1 MIIIFYCNN
10 LTLLTCV
17 QLMNSEEPICFF
29 TGLPL
34 NKLFSSQSCAVN
46 YYHPRNCVR
55 TLHVFL
61 FNLILLF
68 TDHFSSSSR
77 TVALNA
83 NPALHCTKSGRMVG
97 LPQAKAETLWDGA
110 LERIKRGYLRL
121 SVPIEGVQGRVRSC
135 TFTPQR
141 AALHSSV

>member
-17 QLMNSEEPICFF
+17 QLMNSEEPIYFF

-34 NKLFSSQSCAVN
+34 NKLFSSQTCAVN
-46 YYHPRNCVR
+46 YYCPRNCVR

-68 TDHFSSSSR
+68 TDHFSSFSR
-77 TVALNA
+77 TVASNS
-83 NPALHCTKSGRMVG
+83 NPALHGTKTARMGR

-110 LERIKRGYLRL
+110 LEKTERDYLRL

-141 AALHSSV
+141 AALHSGV